1 MTDAPLSHVL
11 RQVDLAHA
19 ELLAY
24 EPAEIDWHRRCVSVV
39 SRLVPW
45 LQRESVSLV
54 NFVTH
59 VMNSPA
65 DVRKLTT
72 ALIAVVKSLPE
83 FHSDRA
89 MQDQVL
95 RLTEA
100 LDHEKLL
107 LSGTGGTVI
116 SKLVEQFLI
125 ERSTEW
131 RLESNGA
138 SDYPDLFLRSDDYS
152 ELPGFRRGKDQ
163 VYGAAL
169 KGKVKRPVRVPDGLE
184 IKTCRRTFAVDC
196 HHAHVGLHL
205 VLIFDRIEGTFRTT
219 DLLIGFMRH
228 ELYRLTSP
236 ASPTTTLK
244 ASFNGQHFVSILN
257 ESA

>member
-1 MTDAPLSHVL
+1 MTDLPLSHIL
-11 RQVDLAHA
+11 RQVDLAHV

-24 EPAEIDWHRRCVSVV
+24 EPAEIDWHNRCVLVV

-54 NFVTH
+54 EFVTH

-65 DVRKLTT
+65 DVRQSAN
-72 ALIAVVKSLPE
+72 ALIAVVQSLPE
-83 FHSDRA
+83 YHSDRA
-89 MQDQVL
+89 MQNQVA
-95 RLTEA
+95 RLTES

-107 LSGTGGTVI
+107 LSGAGGTVI
-116 SKLVEQFLI
+116 SKLIERFLI
-125 ERSTEW
+125 QQSINW
-131 RLESNGA
+131 QLESNGA

-152 ELPGFRRGKDQ
+152 ELPSFRHGKDQ

-184 IKTCRRTFAVDC
+184 IKTCRRNFAVDC

-205 VLIFDRIEGTFRTT
+205 VLIFDRIEDTFRVT

-228 ELYRLTSP
+228 EIYRLTEP

-244 ASFNGQHFVSILN
+244 ASFNGQHFISIFE